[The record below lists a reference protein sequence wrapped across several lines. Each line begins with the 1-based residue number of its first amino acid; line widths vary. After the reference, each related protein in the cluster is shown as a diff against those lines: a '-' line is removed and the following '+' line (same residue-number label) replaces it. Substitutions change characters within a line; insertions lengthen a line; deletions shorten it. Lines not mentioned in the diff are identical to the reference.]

1 MKDLIRMQQLAGL
14 ITENQ
19 AEEMLNE
26 GELLKIIKPS
36 GEFKTAV
43 IDLENYLSNYLPT
56 DGDFDYNELASL
68 IINIKDAGASEGY

>member
-1 MKDLIRMQQLAGL
+1 MRQLAGL

-43 IDLENYLSNYLPT
+43 IALENYLST
-56 DGDFDYNELASL
+56 TGGDFDYDELASL
-68 IINIKDAGASEGY
+68 IIDIKDAGASEGY

>member
-26 GELLKIIKPS
+26 GELLTIIKPS
-36 GEFKTAV
+36 GEFKKAV
-43 IDLENYLSNYLPT
+43 IALENYLST
-56 DGDFDYNELASL
+56 TGGDFDYGELASL
-68 IINIKDAGASEGY
+68 IIDIKDAGASEGY

>member
-19 AEEMLNE
+19 AKLNE
-26 GELLKIIKPS
+26 GTLLDKIIPKPS

-43 IDLENYLSNYLPT
+43 IDLEKYLSTTGGN
-56 DGDFDYNELASL
+56 FDYDELAGL
-68 IINIKDAGASEGY
+68 IIAIKDAGASDSKDY